1 MRLIRVEARGFR
13 SYREL
18 DLDFGGC
25 QLIRI
30 CGKNGV
36 GKSTIIESLGWTI
49 FGRLRDRSG
58 IRAAIHRRPRSAKE
72 AGASRQQPL
81 PWVRWTVEIKGQCLQ
96 IGRRRGHAMITDAA
110 GQVVETGSRRVTEYM
125 VDRLG
130 IDYDGLRATAWCLQG
145 DVMRPASMTKQDRRH
160 LIRRLLLGDG
170 ESSAAV
176 GNRDAEPAD
185 TVREARQ
192 QLRHARDKLDQAISD
207 LAKAEE
213 HESGARKRLDGL
225 RERWT
230 ASLEQRSQHEVL
242 LATIGGLERER
253 EGLRQH
259 LDDCVADLQGMRETE
274 NRADRFD
281 PSVLDTAI
289 GQLEEDLT
297 ELDRLETALQDT
309 REQRLIRNAAAK
321 AQGDWYTAVSDTLA
335 SAIARGEC
343 STCERRVWTGHSTLT
358 KKLDNAKA
366 EAKQARL
373 RSAGTNT
380 AGTEETELSDDIRR
394 LAREIGAQQERVSIL
409 RYEHGYSEAA
419 KSLLH
424 RIPSQVAKQ
433 AELERRL
440 AEIVRCIEQRK
451 QELDTNGYRDEEH
464 ERLDAEV
471 DEAEIKWR
479 AARDQARE
487 KRKERDR
494 LDRECWHL
502 AQTVVDVSAEAVG
515 VRTDE
520 DDERSRLETRMD
532 EIVKKLGDSSQP
544 PLAVSVDKD
553 FKSTLHEWD
562 RDGPEVRAG
571 GLDVMVALAMRLALV
586 GRMREKRPER
596 GSICDLLILDEP
608 FGNVDSP
615 RAKGFLELLLK
626 DEERQ
631 VLEIASASHVEH
643 PDTTMVCTV
652 CVEDG
657 TAKVDGP
664 SAST

>member
-1 MRLIRVEARGFR
+1 MKLIRVEAGGFR
-13 SYREL
+13 RYREL
-18 DLDFGGC
+18 ALDFGGC

-49 FGRLRDRSG
+49 FGRAGSSIRD
-58 IRAAIHRRPRSAKE
+58 AIHRGFSSAE
-72 AGASRQQPL
+72 TPDASSHQPL
-81 PWVRWTVEIKGQCLQ
+81 PWVLWTVEVENELIQ
-96 IGRRRGHAMITDAA
+96 ISRWNGGS
-110 GQVVETGSRRVTEYM
+110 QVERVKDRQVIETGSRRVTEYM

-130 IDYDGLRATAWCLQG
+130 IDYDDLRATAWCLQG
-145 DVMRPASMTKQDRRH
+145 DVMRPVSMAKQDRRH

-170 ESSAAV
+170 ESRAAV
-176 GNRDAEPAD
+176 GNRDAKPAD
-185 TVREARQ
+185 TVREARE
-192 QLRHARDKLDQAISD
+192 QLRNARDNLDQAISD

-213 HESGARKRLDGL
+213 RESGARKRLDGL
-225 RERWT
+225 RERWM
-230 ASLEQRSQHEVL
+230 AHLEQRSRHEVL

-253 EGLRQH
+253 EGLRKH
-259 LDDCVADLQGMRETE
+259 LDDCVADLRGMREIK

-281 PSVLDTAI
+281 PSALDRAI

-297 ELDRLETALQDT
+297 ELDRLETAFQDT

-321 AQGDWYTAVSDTLA
+321 AQGDWYDAVSATLA

-343 STCERRVWTGHSTLT
+343 STCERRVWTGHSKLT
-358 KKLDNAKA
+358 KKLDNAKV

-373 RSAGTNT
+373 RSARTNT
-380 AGTEETELSDDIRR
+380 PGTEETELSDDIRR
-394 LAREIGAQQERVSIL
+394 LTREIDVRQARLSELQYER
-409 RYEHGYSEAA
+409 GYSEAA

-424 RIPSQVAKQ
+424 RIPSQVAKH
-433 AELERRL
+433 AELVGRL
-440 AEIVRCIEQRK
+440 AEVVRCIEQRG
-451 QELDTNGYRDEEH
+451 QELDANGYRDEEH
-464 ERLDAEV
+464 QRLEAEV
-471 DEAEIKWR
+471 DKAESEWREAREHV
-479 AARDQARE
+479 RE
-487 KRKERDR
+487 KRKKRDR
-494 LDRECWHL
+494 FDREFTHL
-502 AQTVVDVSAEAVG
+502 AQAAVDTSAEAVG

-520 DDERSRLETRMD
+520 DDERSRLETTMD

-553 FKSTLHEWD
+553 FKPTLHEWD
-562 RDGPEVRAG
+562 RYGPEVRAG

-586 GRMREKRPER
+586 GRMMEQRPER

-615 RAKGFLELLLK
+615 RAKRFLELLLK
-626 DEERQ
+626 DEKTQ
-631 VLEIASASHVEH
+631 VLEIASASRVEH
-643 PDTTMVCTV
+643 PDTATVCTV

>member
-1 MRLIRVEARGFR
+1 MKLIRAEAGGFR
-13 SYREL
+13 SYLGL
-18 DLDFGGC
+18 DLDFPGC
-25 QLIRI
+25 RLIRI

-185 TVREARQ
+185 TVRKARQ
-192 QLRHARDKLDQAISD
+192 QLRNARDKLDQAISD

-213 HESGARKRLDGL
+213 HKSGARKRLDGL
-225 RERWT
+225 RERWM

-259 LDDCVADLQGMRETE
+259 LDGCVADLQGMRAIE

-281 PSVLDTAI
+281 PSALDTAI
-289 GQLEEDLT
+289 GQLDEDLN
-297 ELDRLETALQDT
+297 ELERLETAFQET

-321 AQGDWYTAVSDTLA
+321 ARGDWYAAVSDTLA

-343 STCERRVWTGHSTLT
+343 STCERRVWTGHATLR

-373 RSAGTNT
+373 RSARTDT
-380 AGTEETELSDDIRR
+380 AGTEETELSNDIRR
-394 LAREIGAQQERVSIL
+394 QARAIDPRRERVSIL
-409 RYEHGYSEAA
+409 RYEQGYAEAG
-419 KSLLH
+419 KSLVD

-433 AELERRL
+433 AELEGRL

-451 QELDTNGYRDEEH
+451 QELDANGYRDEEH
-464 ERLDAEV
+464 QRLEAEV
-471 DEAEIKWR
+471 DKAEIER
-479 AARDQARE
+479 REARERVRE
-487 KRKERDR
+487 KRKERNR
-494 LDRECWHL
+494 LDREFTRL
-502 AQTVVDVSAEAVG
+502 AQAAVDTSAEAVG
-515 VRTDE
+515 VRTGE
-520 DDERSRLETRMD
+520 DDERSRLETEMN
-532 EIVKKLGDSSQP
+532 EIVKELGDDSQP
-544 PLAVSVDKD
+544 PLAVRVDRD
-553 FKSTLHEWD
+553 FKPTLHERD
-562 RDGPEVRAG
+562 RDGPEVRSG

-586 GRMREKRPER
+586 RRMREQRPAR

-615 RAKGFLELLLK
+615 RAERFLELLLK
-626 DEERQ
+626 NGWQ
-631 VLEIASASHVEH
+631 VLEIASASRVEH
-643 PDTTMVCTV
+643 PDPATVCTV

-657 TAKVDGP
+657 TARIDWP